1 MAMENGPF
9 IVEDNSMMIYL
20 SNMLIFPISGRS
32 DSHQMSRKTHWSHRK
47 TRHIGDR
54 GSMMNPMAGMMGMPE
69 AWPGSAIVLGDLT
82 TSET

>member
-1 MAMENGPF
+1 MENGPF
-9 IVEDNSMMIYL
+9 IVEDHSMMIYL

-47 TRHIGDR
+47 TRHGWRPRFDDESNGWHDGYAR
-54 GSMMNPMAGMMGMPE
+54 SLAFFV
-69 AWPGSAIVLGDLT
+69 VLGDLT